1 MRLLASKALRALCPL
16 AFVVASV
23 ATAWAQAQPNINL
36 TRVRYNTL
44 KATTKPDGEL
54 KAHIDQIDRELA
66 EATRMGRTGE
76 MRRLFAKG
84 TALLNGR
91 PWTDVE
97 EFDASLILR
106 TNHVVLD
113 SSQPQTVR
121 LEQFFAPQIALTQPL
136 TATVTIGAATSL
148 SAEARPS
155 NASRAKVDATL
166 PAVAR
171 VESPTRAEVGRF
183 DNIPRDLRESP
194 FLMDLDLSGV
204 ADGTHVLD
212 VEVKDAER
220 SLGSVSLRLAVLK
233 GLDARLRQLDASAA
247 TAPADIR
254 ADLRYPADYIRKVNR
269 GVVELGAFNVATEL
283 AAAEKIAS
291 EAKGGKNPFTGRTG
305 GFERH
310 YTLEAAG
317 EIMPYRVYVP
327 TTYNASRPYP
337 LIVALHGLGATE
349 DSMMD
354 MYEKVVPTLAEQRGY
369 IVVAPLGFR
378 VDGFYGFSLSTDAN
392 PGDRRRVELSE
403 LDVMEVLKRVRSDY
417 KIDDS
422 RIYLMGHSMG
432 AIGTWSIAAKH
443 PTIWAALAPFSGLG
457 NTATMEEM
465 RHISQIVV
473 HGDADP
479 TVSVTASR
487 AMVAEMKKLGVD
499 HVYIEVPSG
508 NHTDIVA
515 PNMSKVFDFFDQK
528 RKAGPTT
535 Q

>member
-1 MRLLASKALRALCPL
+1 MRLPASKALRALCLL
-16 AFVVASV
+16 AILVASV
-23 ATAWAQAQPNINL
+23 ASAWAQAQPNINL

-54 KAHIDQIDRELA
+54 KAQIDQIDRELA
-66 EATRMGRTGE
+66 EATRLGRTGE

-91 PWTDVE
+91 SWTDVDD
-97 EFDASLILR
+97 FDASLILR
-106 TNHVVLD
+106 TNYVVLD
-113 SSQPQTVR
+113 SLQPLTVR
-121 LEQFFAPQIALTQPL
+121 LEQSFAPQIALTQPL
-136 TATVTIGAATSL
+136 SAIVTIGPFVNPVESVPRRQTNAT
-148 SAEARPS
+148 A
-155 NASRAKVDATL
+155 L

-183 DNIPRDLRESP
+183 KNIPRDLLDSP

-212 VEVKDAER
+212 VEVRDGER
-220 SLGSVSLRLAVLK
+220 SLGTVSLRLAVLN
-233 GLDARLRQLDASAA
+233 GLDARLRQLEASAA
-247 TAPADIR
+247 TSAADIR
-254 ADLRYPADYIRKVNR
+254 ADLRYPADYIRKINR
-269 GVVELGAFNVATEL
+269 GVVELGAFNVTAEL

-310 YTLEAAG
+310 YLLEAAG

-327 TTYNASRPYP
+327 TSYNASRPYP
-337 LIVALHGLGATE
+337 LIVALHGLGGTE
-349 DSMMD
+349 DSMMEA
-354 MYEKVVPTLAEQRGY
+354 YAKVVPTLAEQRGY
-369 IVVAPLGFR
+369 IVAAPLGFR

-403 LDVMEVLKRVRSDY
+403 QDVMEVLKRMRSDY

-457 NTATMEEM
+457 NTATMEMM
-465 RHISQIVV
+465 RHIPQIVV

-479 TVSVTASR
+479 TVPVTASR
-487 AMVAEMKKLGVD
+487 AMVGEMKRLGVD
-499 HVYIEVPSG
+499 HVYIEVQGG
-508 NHTDIVA
+508 NHIDMVA

-528 RKAGPTT
+528 RKTPPPT